1 METQGSPSVRYARRR
16 RSEKSEANEEKN
28 TRVMADEGSAAGPNM
43 KMKLKVKPRAEPEKK
58 KGDEVVSKVGAKLNN
73 AFERLVATLGY
84 DATQDDY
91 DAMDEEEDPQI
102 VEAKQQK
109 EKHGLADEATS
120 GGLAAGLQTLAKQLH
135 AFGHH
140 DVVPFTAGESDAF
153 DDVDDFD
160 LCEEVVSSEEPAGD
174 QPATDAAVAA
184 SAEPSPKQGTI
195 ILETRYTNLKTRNR
209 PSINGMVGHSS
220 RG

>member
-1 METQGSPSVRYARRR
+1 MRYARRR
-16 RSEKSEANEEKN
+16 RSEKSEANEVN
-28 TRVMADEGSAAGPNM
+28 ATVADEGSTAGPNM

-73 AFERLVATLGY
+73 AFERL

-91 DAMDEEEDPQI
+91 DVMDEEEEPQI

-135 AFGHH
+135 AFGHN

-184 SAEPSPKQGTI
+184 EPPAQKGTI
-195 ILETRYTNLKTRNR
+195 IRNHIVLHK
-209 PSINGMVGHSS
+209 SQNQIFD
-220 RG
+220 

>member
-1 METQGSPSVRYARRR
+1 METKGSPSVRYARRR
-16 RSEKSEANEEKN
+16 RSEKSEANEVN
-28 TRVMADEGSAAGPNM
+28 ATVADEGSTAGPNM

-91 DAMDEEEDPQI
+91 DVMDEEEEPQI

-135 AFGHH
+135 AFGHN

-184 SAEPSPKQGTI
+184 EPPAQKGTTI
-195 ILETRYTNLKTRNR
+195 RNPRATQISKPNL
-209 PSINGMVGHSS
+209 
-220 RG
+220 